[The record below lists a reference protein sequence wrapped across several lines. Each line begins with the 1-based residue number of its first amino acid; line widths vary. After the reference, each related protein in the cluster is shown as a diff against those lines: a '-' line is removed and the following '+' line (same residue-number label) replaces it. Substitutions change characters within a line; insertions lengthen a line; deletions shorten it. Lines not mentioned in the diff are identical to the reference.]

1 MKRRRTALASWPG
14 KWVPCSPLQET
25 HKWNKVRD
33 RKGKR
38 ILDKENR
45 EGEAMKKVILGIVG
59 ILVLLIVIF
68 LFQSAP
74 IDPAAYA
81 PPQAPEL
88 TGVLAPNNLLQ
99 KAELLARG
107 KINGPEEVAV
117 DSQGRVYGGTQDG
130 KIMRLPPDGKLE
142 VFAETKGRPLGLQ
155 FDKKENLI
163 VCDAYKGL
171 LSIDPR
177 GKVNVLATSA
187 EGGPFKFTDALD
199 ISSEGIIYF
208 TDASSKYQQDEYL
221 YDLLECKPHGRFMS
235 YDPATGQVK
244 VLLKNLYF
252 ANGVALSP
260 QEDFILV
267 NETYRYRIVRY
278 WLKGPKAGAQEIFID
293 NLPGFP
299 DNISSNRKGTF
310 WLALFTVRN
319 DTVDKLH
326 PSPFL
331 KAQMSKLPK
340 ALWPQAKPYGLVLA
354 LDVQG
359 KIIQSLHDPTGN
371 HLKEITS
378 AREYGGSLY
387 LGSLHNDRIG
397 KFKLPG

>member
-1 MKRRRTALASWPG
+1 
-14 KWVPCSPLQET
+14 
-25 HKWNKVRD
+25 
-33 RKGKR
+33 
-38 ILDKENR
+38 
-45 EGEAMKKVILGIVG
+45 MKKGVLGILG
-59 ILVLLIVIF
+59 ILVLFILFF

-81 PPQAPEL
+81 PLKGPEL
-88 TGVLAPNNLLQ
+88 AGVLAPNHLLQ
-99 KAELLARG
+99 QAELLAQG
-107 KINGPEEVAV
+107 KINGPEEVAL

-130 KIMRLPPDGKLE
+130 KIMRLLPDGKLE
-142 VFAETKGRPLGLQ
+142 VFAETQGRPLGLQ
-155 FDKKENLI
+155 FDRNENLI

-171 LSIDPR
+171 LSIAPQ
-177 GKVNVLATSA
+177 GTIKVLATSA

-208 TDASSKYQQDEYL
+208 TDASSKYRQDEYL
-221 YDLLECKPHGRFMS
+221 YDLLKAKPYGRFMS

-260 QEDFILV
+260 REDFVLV
-267 NETYRYRIVRY
+267 NETYRYRIIRY
-278 WLKGPKAGAQEIFID
+278 WLKGPKTGTHEVFLD

-299 DNISSNRKGTF
+299 DNISGNRKGTF

-319 DTVDKLH
+319 EAVDTLH
-326 PSPFL
+326 PYPFH

-340 ALWPQAKPYGLVLA
+340 AFWPKPKPYGFVLA
-354 LDVQG
+354 LDENG
-359 KIIQSLHDPTGN
+359 RITRSLHEPTGK

-378 AREYGGSLY
+378 AREYGGDLY

-397 KFKLPG
+397 KYKLPG